1 MVTFYR
7 IPDIEKFFKMIDN
20 CIGRVLL
27 KSSDDQMVD
36 LRKSSLIREL
46 LTMSC
51 NNHGIDKLVLTFENR
66 QDMPRVQRYLMES
79 YSKSSLKQIS

>member
-7 IPDIEKFFKMIDN
+7 IPDIEKFFKMVDS

-36 LRKSSLIREL
+36 LRKSTLIREL
-46 LTMSC
+46 LTMSS
-51 NNHGIDKLVLTFENR
+51 NNRGIEKLVLTIENR
-66 QDMPRVQRYLMES
+66 QDMPRVQRYLMECC
-79 YSKSSLKQIS
+79 SKTSLKQIS